1 MEAGND
7 INGALP
13 MACWA
18 GVSARDVRFD
28 GFCVRVLRPQGM
40 GQGEMRGY
48 TLLVRAAAFEEM
60 GFAERAMD
68 LYHDAA
74 LDEKRRRE
82 VGEQPDD
89 RHLTYL

>member
-1 MEAGND
+1 
-7 INGALP
+7 
-13 MACWA
+13 
-18 GVSARDVRFD
+18 
-28 GFCVRVLRPQGM
+28 
-40 GQGEMRGY
+40 MRGY

-60 GFAERAMD
+60 GFADRALD

-82 VGEQPDD
+82 AGDRPYD